1 MCKVSKQGHRVW
13 ALNVLYYTAKATF
26 RSLDF
31 LANEFRTS
39 PPPPPLLDPLRRSCS
54 SSATS
59 SFSATGEKRLWHP
72 QMPWPCSLFLSL
84 SSCFSS
90 WNGRMR
96 GSLGNN
102 AQHWIFNTDWLLGDR
117 KYPWWLKERRD
128 CISLRSRLTPQPGH
142 CSSLSVKEGAF
153 NKVLLD
159 STAIM
164 FLSNFCHLKG
174 WIKVKWN
181 RIEIEHIPQNSS
193 S

>member
-1 MCKVSKQGHRVW
+1 MCKVSKQCHHVW
-13 ALNVLYYTAKATF
+13 ALNVLYYAAKATF

-59 SFSATGEKRLWHP
+59 SFRATGEKRLWHP

-128 CISLRSRLTPQPGH
+128 CISLRSRQTAYTANWPLNLATVLACQSKRVLSIR
-142 CSSLSVKEGAF
+142 SSWIPLQLCFCQISAIS
-153 NKVLLD
+153 KV
-159 STAIM
+159 
-164 FLSNFCHLKG
+164 
-174 WIKVKWN
+174 
-181 RIEIEHIPQNSS
+181 E
-193 S
+193 